1 MISSFENSET
11 LIRLFDPIRDGDT
24 NLALCDEVNVIS
36 EVSLLNYKVVRV
48 AELE

>member
-24 NLALCDEVNVIS
+24 NFTLCDEVNVIG
-36 EVSLLNYKVVRV
+36 EVSLLNY
-48 AELE
+48 